1 MNRLSISNSSR
12 SFPVDKA
19 PTTVAPSHRLSN
31 IDMLR
36 GLVIIIMA
44 LDHVRDFFLVG
55 GVEYPMA
62 DPDVSVGLYITRW
75 ITHFCAPVFIFLAG
89 TSVGLMAERKPAKD
103 IGTFVFKRGL
113 WLVFVEV
120 VIISTAWT
128 F

>member
-1 MNRLSISNSSR
+1 MNRLLIDNNSR
-12 SFPVDKA
+12 SLYVD
-19 PTTVAPSHRLSN
+19 TVPLPAASSHRLSN

-89 TSVGLMAERKPAKD
+89 TSVGLMACFCGSSDNFNGVD
-103 IGTFVFKRGL
+103 ICTFR
-113 WLVFVEV
+113 
-120 VIISTAWT
+120 
-128 F
+128 